1 MTQFDFIYKARLL
14 CDISVLSLPPDMKRY
29 TLLII
34 MLLAGVLVCGAEEQ
48 KKFIKGFSGGMMA
61 HTGYMFG
68 GDNPYG
74 YNPKGVTFGLGG
86 CAKLHFTKHF
96 RAGFEGYFSNVGLKK
111 GVFQSGSHNKLFWT
125 GALADWFWTCGKLT
139 PYVGTTVGGGM
150 ETALYMTD
158 GDKHD
163 WVPETAIIYHKQP
176 FLAIDPYIGTEY
188 AIGKALRFT
197 FKADWLLAINSDGLN
212 RPLGPR
218 VYFGIIFTH

>member
-1 MTQFDFIYKARLL
+1 
-14 CDISVLSLPPDMKRY
+14 MKKY
-29 TLLII
+29 ILYIII
-34 MLLAGVLVCGAEEQ
+34 MVFAGIQVCGAEEQ

-111 GVFQSGSHNKLFWT
+111 DVFRSGSHNKVFWA
-125 GALADWFWTCGKLT
+125 GALADWFWNCGKFT
-139 PYVGTTVGGGM
+139 PYIGTSVGGGM

-163 WVPETAIIYHKQP
+163 WAPETTVIYRKQP

-188 AIGKALRFT
+188 AVGKALRFT

-218 VYFGIIFTH
+218 IYFGIIFTH

>member
-1 MTQFDFIYKARLL
+1 M
-14 CDISVLSLPPDMKRY
+14 DILIFHIIFASAMKRRIIY
-29 TLLII
+29 IIILLI
-34 MLLAGVLVCGAEEQ
+34 AGTALCNGQEEN
-48 KKFIKGFSGGMMA
+48 KVIKGFSGGMMA

-111 GVFQSGSHNKLFWT
+111 DVFKSGSHNKVFWA
-125 GALADWFWTCGKLT
+125 GALADWFWKCGKLT
-139 PYVGTTVGGGM
+139 PYIGATVGGGM
-150 ETALYMTD
+150 ETALYMTA

-163 WVPETAIIYHKQP
+163 WLPEAAAIYRKQP
-176 FLAIDPYIGTEY
+176 FFALDPYIGTEY
-188 AIGKALRFT
+188 AVGKALRFT

-218 VYFGIIFTH
+218 VYFGVIFTH